1 MVFLNRGWTS
11 LDLAI
16 LKIFEFGLFATAQ
29 RKTKYLLE
37 LTALVKQ
44 GKSSSLNNNLITNIS
59 QFETKHLCSAPSWT
73 SYMCPAHM
81 IALFSKKL
89 PAGTVAKTLANFSH
103 LHMKL
108 VVLAELLIVTSELLL
123 SSSPQQNLLSWL

>member
-1 MVFLNRGWTS
+1 MVFFNRGWTS

-59 QFETKHLCSAPSWT
+59 QFETKHLCSA
-73 SYMCPAHM
+73 
-81 IALFSKKL
+81 
-89 PAGTVAKTLANFSH
+89 GTVAKTLANFSH